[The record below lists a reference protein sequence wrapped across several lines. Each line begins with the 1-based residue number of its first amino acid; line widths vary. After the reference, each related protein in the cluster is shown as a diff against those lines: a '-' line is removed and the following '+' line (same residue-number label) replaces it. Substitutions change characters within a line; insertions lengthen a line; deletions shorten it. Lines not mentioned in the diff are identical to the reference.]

1 MDMFTLGIV
10 GACAAIVGPAI
21 YLSGKPDAQEKIASL
36 LGKKTS
42 SSGNGKAV
50 SFDEKE
56 LKNLRD
62 TAEDFLEFDTIHKG
76 MISFTDDPNY
86 FTMAFG
92 GHGIN
97 ISMYSGNERMGL
109 KNGFM
114 SILNTLKEDTQFLVQ
129 SRYIDLSQNFTFYK
143 PVIQASEKERN
154 LLEEKVKVEKSEP
167 IKRKMIE
174 KVEKLKQ
181 RNNYADHIIDFFKFY
196 TQQSDCIYIKIFVV
210 VNHKYEK
217 VGRQKR
223 KQVIEEAYNALSN
236 KVKILREQFEST
248 KLKTYGLDSVQT
260 ANIIYST
267 LLKNESAFTKLE
279 DAVQN
284 GLLDLA
290 VETLPG
296 EPIEGENLDKYKDDY
311 EYPYMDEAVA
321 ANED

>member
-1 MDMFTLGIV
+1 MDMFTLGII

-21 YLSGKPDAQEKIASL
+21 YLSGKPEAQEKLMKMA
-36 LGKKTS
+36 GQKP

-50 SFDEKE
+50 SFDERE

-92 GHGIN
+92 VHGIN

-129 SRYIDLSQNFTFYK
+129 SRYIDLSQNFNFYK

-210 VNHKYEK
+210 VNYKHTK
-217 VGRQKR
+217 VGRQK
-223 KQVIEEAYNALSN
+223 KEQIIEEAYNALTN
-236 KVKILREQFEST
+236 KVKILREQFESI
-248 KLKTYGLDSVQT
+248 KLKTYSLDSVQA
-260 ANIIYST
+260 ANMIYSS
-267 LLKNESAFTKLE
+267 LLKNESAFAKLE
-279 DAVQN
+279 DAVNN

-296 EPIEGENLDKYKDDY
+296 EQIEDESLNKYKDDY
-311 EYPYMDEAVA
+311 EYPYMDEAAA

>member
-1 MDMFTLGIV
+1 MDMYTLALIGGV
-10 GACAAIVGPAI
+10 TAIVAPAI
-21 YLSGKPDAQEKIASL
+21 YLSGKPDAQEKLMKLA
-36 LGKKTS
+36 GKKT

-50 SFDEKE
+50 TFDEKE
-56 LKNLRD
+56 LKGLRD
-62 TAEDFLEFDTIHKG
+62 TAEEFLEFDTIHKG
-76 MISFTDDPNY
+76 MISFADDPNY

-92 GHGIN
+92 VHGIN
-97 ISMYSGNERMGL
+97 ISMYSGAERMVL

-129 SRYIDLSQNFTFYK
+129 SRYIDLSQNFNYYK
-143 PVIQASEKERN
+143 PVIQTSEKERI

-174 KVEKLKQ
+174 KIEKLKQ
-181 RNNYADHIIDFFKFY
+181 RNNYAEHITDFFKFY

-217 VGRQKR
+217 VGRQK
-223 KQVIEEAYNALSN
+223 KSQVIEETYNALSN
-236 KVKILREQFEST
+236 KVKILREQFESI

-260 ANIIYST
+260 ANIIYSS
-267 LLKNESAFTKLE
+267 LLKNESAFAKLE

-296 EPIEGENLDKYKDDY
+296 EPIEVEDLDTYKDNY
-311 EYPYMDEAVA
+311 EYPYKDEAAA